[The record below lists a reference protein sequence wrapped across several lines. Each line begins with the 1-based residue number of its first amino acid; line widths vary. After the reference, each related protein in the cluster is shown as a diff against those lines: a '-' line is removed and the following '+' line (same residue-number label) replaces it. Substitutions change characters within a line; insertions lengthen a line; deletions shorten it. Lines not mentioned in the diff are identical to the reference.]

1 MPDPK
6 PIPKDDKP
14 RQFIYILR
22 LVPRLFDDRAWTPA
36 DADAGSRHFMHLT
49 AAADRGQVILAGR
62 TDEPKDRTFGIV
74 VFEASE
80 DASARSFMESD
91 PALVAGIMTAELHPY
106 AVSVLRLPQRNEA
119 PQNSNP

>member
-1 MPDPK
+1 
-6 PIPKDDKP
+6 
-14 RQFIYILR
+14 
-22 LVPRLFDDRAWTPA
+22 
-36 DADAGSRHFMHLT
+36 MHLT